1 MVPSLRKQFNAS
13 FTPEK
18 YKGFLRRVDAQC
30 GTHVQ
35 FRLSE
40 TPCFFPKELIDRMAR
55 DGRELIRQLVDNP
68 EYRAKSD
75 EAVPAEFKVPNEPPH
90 PMFVQV
96 DFGLV
101 RDARRELQ
109 PKLVELQAFP
119 SLYAYQGPL
128 AQAYV
133 DVYGLEE
140 RTSDLGPQTSGSGP
154 STSGS
159 HSPELKYFLSGL
171 SAASYRDLLR
181 RAILGRNDPENVI
194 LMEIHPQE
202 QKTLPD
208 FLLTEKMLG
217 VRAVDI
223 VDIKKEG
230 PRLYYERGGKRVP
243 IRRIYNRTIVDE
255 LERKQVKLNF
265 DWRDELDVEWAGH
278 PNWYFRISKFSIPY
292 LQHASV
298 PKTWFL
304 DRLEDIPQNLE
315 NCALKPLYS
324 FAGLGVVI
332 APKKE
337 DIAAIPWEKRPY
349 YILQERMHFE
359 PVIDTPYGGTKAEV
373 RVMYIWLEELTPV
386 LTIIR
391 MGRGLMMGVDHN
403 KNMEWVGASAGLWV
417 E

>member
-1 MVPSLRKQFNAS
+1 MIPSLRQQFNQK
-13 FTPEK
+13 FTAAK
-18 YKGFLRRVDAQC
+18 YQAFLRRVDDAC

-40 TPCFFPKELIDRMAR
+40 TPCFFPKSLIDRMAS
-55 DGRELIRQLVDNP
+55 DGQALIRQLVDNP
-68 EYRAKSD
+68 AYRAKSD
-75 EAVPAEFKVPNEPPH
+75 EAVPAEFNVPHEPPH

-101 RDARRELQ
+101 RDARGELQ

-128 AQAYV
+128 TQAYI
-133 DVYGLEE
+133 DVYGLDT
-140 RTSDLGPQTSGSGP
+140 R
-154 STSGS
+154 
-159 HSPELKYFLSGL
+159 LKYLLSGL
-171 SAASYRDLLR
+171 DSASYRELLR
-181 RAILGRNDPENVI
+181 RAIVGAHDPQNVI
-194 LMEIHPQE
+194 LMEIDPAH

-217 VRAVDI
+217 VRTVDI

-230 PRLYYERGGKRVP
+230 SRLYYERDGKRIP

-255 LERKQVKLNF
+255 LERKAVKLNF

-292 LQHASV
+292 LKHASV

-304 DRLEDIPQNLE
+304 DRMEQIPSDLE
-315 NCALKPLYS
+315 NYALKPLYS

-337 DIAAIPWEKRPY
+337 DIVAIPAEKRPS

-359 PVIDTPYGGTKAEV
+359 PAIATPFGGTKAEV
-373 RVMYIWLEELTPV
+373 RVMYVWLDELTPV

-391 MGRGLMMGVDHN
+391 MGRGLMMGMDHN
-403 KNMEWVGASAGLWV
+403 KNMEWVGASAGLYL
-417 E
+417 EE

>member
-1 MVPSLRKQFNAS
+1 MIPSLRRQFNEN

-18 YKGFLRRVDAQC
+18 YHAFLRRIDDAC
-30 GTHVQ
+30 GTHVN

-40 TPCFFPKELIDRMAR
+40 TPCFFPKPLIEQMAK
-55 DGRELIRQLVDNP
+55 DGKELIRQLVDNP
-68 EYRAKSD
+68 AYRVKSD
-75 EAVPAEFKVPNEPPH
+75 AAVPAEFKVPNQAAH

-101 RDARRELQ
+101 RDAAGALH

-119 SLYAYQGPL
+119 SLYAYQESL
-128 AQAYV
+128 AEAY
-133 DVYGLEE
+133 L
-140 RTSDLGPQTSGSGP
+140 DLYVLRNSAAPP
-154 STSGS
+154 
-159 HSPELKYFLSGL
+159 LKYFLSEL
-171 SAASYRDLLR
+171 DQASYRDLLR
-181 RAILGRNDPENVI
+181 RAIVAGHDPENVI
-194 LMEIHPQE
+194 LMEIHPQQ

-217 VRAVDI
+217 VRTVDI
-223 VDIKKEG
+223 VDIRKEG
-230 PRLYYERGGKRVP
+230 SRLYYERDGKRVP
-243 IRRIYNRTIVDE
+243 IRRIYNRAIVDE
-255 LERKQVKLNF
+255 LERKGVKLAF
-265 DWRDELDVEWAGH
+265 DWRDDLDVEWAGH

-292 LQHASV
+292 LKHESV

-304 DRLEDIPQNLE
+304 DRLDEIPPDLE
-315 NCALKPLYS
+315 NYALKPLYS

-337 DIAAIPWEKRPY
+337 DITAIPAEKRPD
-349 YILQERMHFE
+349 YILQERLHFE
-359 PVIDTPYGGTKAEV
+359 PVIETPFGGTKAEV
-373 RVMYIWLEELTPV
+373 RVMYVWLDQLTPV

-403 KNMEWVGASAGLWV
+403 KNMEWVGASAGLYLD

>member
-1 MVPSLRKQFNAS
+1 MIPALRTYFNAN
-13 FTPEK
+13 FTPKK
-18 YKGFLRRVDAQC
+18 YQAFLRRIDDAC

-40 TPCFFPKELIDRMAR
+40 TPCFFPKELIDRMAE
-55 DGRELIRQLVDNP
+55 DGKDLIHQLVDNSD
-68 EYRAKSD
+68 YRAKSD
-75 EAVPAEFKVPNEPPH
+75 EAVPTEFRVPNEPAH

-101 RDARRELQ
+101 RGADGELL

-128 AQAYV
+128 AEAYL
-133 DVYGLEE
+133 DVYEVADADQGN
-140 RTSDLGPQTSGSGP
+140 SK
-154 STSGS
+154 
-159 HSPELKYFLSGL
+159 LKYFLSGL
-171 SAASYRDLLR
+171 DTESYGALLH
-181 RAILGRNDPENVI
+181 RAIVANHDPGNVI
-194 LMEIHPQE
+194 LMEIDPQQ

-217 VRAVDI
+217 IRTVDI

-230 PRLYYERGGKRVP
+230 SQLYYERGGKRIP
-243 IRRIYNRTIVDE
+243 IQRIYNRAIVDE

-265 DWRDELDVEWAGH
+265 DWRDDLNVEWAGH

-292 LQHASV
+292 LKHESV

-304 DRLEDIPQNLE
+304 DRMEKIPDDLE
-315 NCALKPLYS
+315 NYALKPLYS

-337 DIAAIPWEKRPY
+337 DILAIPAEKRPY

-359 PVIDTPYGGTKAEV
+359 PVIATPFGLTKAEV
-373 RVMYIWLEELTPV
+373 RVMYIWLDELTPV

-403 KNMEWVGASAGLWV
+403 KNMEWVGASAAFYL

>member
-1 MVPSLRKQFNAS
+1 MIPSLREQFNAN

-18 YKGFLRRVDAQC
+18 YRAFLRRVDEVC
-30 GTHVQ
+30 GTHVS

-40 TPCFFPKELIDRMAR
+40 TPCFFPKELIDRMAA
-55 DGRELIRQLVDNP
+55 DGQELVRQLVGNP
-68 EYRAKSD
+68 AYLAKSD
-75 EAVPAEFKVPNEPPH
+75 LAVPTEFKVPNEPDH

-101 RDARRELQ
+101 RDAGGELQ

-128 AQAYV
+128 AEAYV
-133 DVYGLEE
+133 EAYGLQKLASDFGP
-140 RTSDLGPQTSGSGP
+140 RTLAQTSAPGP
-154 STSGS
+154 
-159 HSPELKYFLSGL
+159 LKYFLSGL
-171 SAASYRDLLR
+171 ETSSYRELLR
-181 RAILGRNDPENVI
+181 RAIVADHDPENVI
-194 LMEIHPQE
+194 LMEIDPAH

-217 VRAVDI
+217 VRTVDI
-223 VDIKKEG
+223 RDIKKDG
-230 PRLYYERGGKRVP
+230 ARLYYECDYGCGGKRVP
-243 IRRIYNRTIVDE
+243 IERIYNRAIVDE
-255 LERKQVKLNF
+255 LERKKVKLAF

-292 LQHASV
+292 LKHASV

-304 DRLEDIPQNLE
+304 DRMEGVPADLE
-315 NCALKPLYS
+315 NYALKPLYS

-332 APKKE
+332 APTKK
-337 DIAAIPWEKRPY
+337 DIVAIPAEKRPD

-359 PVIDTPYGGTKAEV
+359 PVIETPFGGTKAEV
-373 RVMYIWLEELTPV
+373 RVMYVWLQELTPV

-403 KNMEWVGASAGLWV
+403 KNMEWVGASAGLYL